1 MENVEDFIDSKTEW
15 GGDLVVLGKI
25 NNSISAVMSNADS
38 EFLFEDCLEMITAK
52 RTKEQVVFDID
63 SSYVLQMIAHHFD
76 DKHDFVFLL
85 IRNNRGPN
93 GSPPK
98 FGKLLDFQILLD
110 ILRLNE
116 AVQFGLGFTSTSNG
130 PEKGYSADHFAA
142 LKATMEAKNI
152 QSRATLVNFD
162 IALVTNTDP
171 VNIIPELLNFTYFIL
186 QSENTVTEKIVN
198 LNMIERFMELGPKD
212 HIFFDVSD
220 ELRSKIVNTA
230 GRVGYDIEV
239 AVIGVLVAVKFWRL

>member
-1 MENVEDFIDSKTEW
+1 MNFIDSKSEW

-25 NNSISAVMSNADS
+25 NNSITAVMSNADS
-38 EFLFEDCLEMITAK
+38 GFLFKDCLGTITEK
-52 RTKEQVVFDID
+52 RNNQQVVFDID
-63 SSYVLQMIAHHFD
+63 SSYVLQMIAEFFGD
-76 DKHDFVFLL
+76 EHDFVFLL

-98 FGKLLDFQILLD
+98 FGKLVDFQILID

-142 LKATMEAKNI
+142 LKATMGTKNI
-152 QSRATLVNFD
+152 QPRATLVNFD

-171 VNIIPELLNFTYFIL
+171 FNIIPELLNFTYFIL
-186 QSENTVTEKIVN
+186 QSENTLTEKIVN
-198 LNMIERFMELGPKD
+198 LDRIERFMELTPKD
-212 HIFFDVSD
+212 RIFFDVSD
-220 ELRSKIVNTA
+220 ELRSKIVKSA
-230 GRVGYDIEV
+230 GRKKCNFEV
-239 AVIGVLVAVKFWRL
+239 ALIGMLVAVQFWRF